1 MRNSNKNDI
10 FGNRKKEPSERV
22 KFYRNLRSFIIFNIV
37 MLGLSVVGSG
47 FSGLWFISKI
57 WGVFLLV
64 HYLKVNGLPG
74 TKGWLSDDWEAW
86 IEERENRRAT
96 DSWEEEPE
104 PIVREPRRSRREKV
118 WRERDLV

>member
-10 FGNRKKEPSERV
+10 FGNRKKVPSERV

>member
-1 MRNSNKNDI
+1 MGNRNKNDI

-37 MLGLSVVGSG
+37 MLGLWTVGSG
-47 FSGLWFISKI
+47 FTGLWFVSKI
-57 WGVFLLV
+57 WGVFLLI

-86 IEERENRRAT
+86 MEERENRRAKNT
-96 DSWEEEPE
+96 WEDEPE
-104 PIVREPRRSRREKV
+104 PIVREPRRRREKM
-118 WRERDLV
+118 WQERDLV